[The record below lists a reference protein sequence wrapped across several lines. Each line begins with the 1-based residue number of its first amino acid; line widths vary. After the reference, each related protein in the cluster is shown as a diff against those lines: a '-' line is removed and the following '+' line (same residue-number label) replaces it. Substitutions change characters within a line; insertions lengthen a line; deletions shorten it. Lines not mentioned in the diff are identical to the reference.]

1 MPAVCDE
8 MLVKLGGE
16 KKASS
21 TRAVM
26 TPQEINS
33 GRLRFHEFGFGPA
46 GFISPDDIDI
56 MERNQLGIQARGNDR
71 SFIGRGLHRDH
82 ISPDGGASGYTMD
95 ECHLR
100 GMWQHYR
107 ALMREAPQAIG

>member
-1 MPAVCDE
+1 MFLKGV
-8 MLVKLGGE
+8 
-16 KKASS
+16 
-21 TRAVM
+21 
-26 TPQEINS
+26 PQDINS

-46 GFISPDDIDI
+46 GFISPDDIEI
-56 MERNQLGIQARGNDR
+56 MERNQIGLQAHGNDR
-71 SFIGRGLHRDH
+71 SFIGRGLHRDR

-107 ALMREAPQAIG
+107 TLMREAPQAIG